1 MVVFS
6 FQANIYCI
14 LLCKLLGI
22 KIIVRSNSSPSGWYH
37 NFIKK
42 FFYKKIISFANK
54 VIVNSLEFKKQMD
67 KRFNIDAHC
76 IFNPLNIHEILKKSK
91 YAKKDTFFITKKK
104 CLKLINIGRFTDQKD
119 QITILKAANL
129 LKDKINFK
137 LIIAGRG
144 VEEKKLKRYIKDH
157 NLNHLVKIRNF
168 LENPYPVMKQ
178 SDFLILSSKY
188 EGLPNVLLEGIVL
201 NKLIISSDCPTGPK
215 EILSKGKGGYLFK
228 IGDYNELSNKIIY
241 YYKNKSKINSMLK
254 FSKKNIKRF
263 DYDINLNKYYN
274 LVKSFL

>member
-1 MVVFS
+1 
-6 FQANIYCI
+6 
-14 LLCKLLGI
+14 
-22 KIIVRSNSSPSGWYH
+22 
-37 NFIKK
+37 
-42 FFYKKIISFANK
+42 
-54 VIVNSLEFKKQMD
+54 
-67 KRFNIDAHC
+67 
-76 IFNPLNIHEILKKSK
+76 
-91 YAKKDTFFITKKK
+91 
-104 CLKLINIGRFTDQKD
+104 
-119 QITILKAANL
+119 
-129 LKDKINFK
+129 
-137 LIIAGRG
+137 
-144 VEEKKLKRYIKDH
+144 
-157 NLNHLVKIRNF
+157 
-168 LENPYPVMKQ
+168 MKQ